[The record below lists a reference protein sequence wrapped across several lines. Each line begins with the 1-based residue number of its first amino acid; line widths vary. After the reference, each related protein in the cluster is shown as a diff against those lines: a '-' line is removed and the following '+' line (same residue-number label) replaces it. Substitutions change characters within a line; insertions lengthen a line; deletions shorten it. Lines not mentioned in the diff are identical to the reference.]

1 MNTKLAME
9 FSAWIEESHDCY
21 PGCLNSI
28 EQNTDNLDYVMPC
41 LLKYNIDGEL
51 TICETAN
58 TSELFELCKAKNIP
72 MMPLTAGNPE
82 LVASMIESPAKKK
95 AHIAALIDYVQ
106 DRGFIGL
113 DVDYEFLPEEMKDPY
128 TAFIKELFDVFDRH
142 GKLLS
147 IDLHPKVRPDDPWS
161 TGARAQ
167 DWKSLVNCAH
177 ILRVMCYDQYCPAY
191 KYADPG
197 PVSTLAWSEAVIN
210 YAASVIPLDKLIM
223 GVPFYGMDFDTVD
236 HTKSRWIFY
245 REASQLREK
254 HGVQEEWHESF
265 GVPHFNYIDES
276 SHPHEVWYENGR
288 SVAGKVSIAA
298 KYGIRGISCW
308 AIADENPD
316 VWPAVAQSLGS
327 K

>member
-1 MNTKLAME
+1 
-9 FSAWIEESHDCY
+9 
-21 PGCLNSI
+21 
-28 EQNTDNLDYVMPC
+28 
-41 LLKYNIDGEL
+41 
-51 TICETAN
+51 
-58 TSELFELCKAKNIP
+58 
-72 MMPLTAGNPE
+72 
-82 LVASMIESPAKKK
+82 
-95 AHIAALIDYVQ
+95 
-106 DRGFIGL
+106 
-113 DVDYEFLPEEMKDPY
+113 
-128 TAFIKELFDVFDRH
+128 
-142 GKLLS
+142 
-147 IDLHPKVRPDDPWS
+147 
-161 TGARAQ
+161 
-167 DWKSLVNCAH
+167 
-177 ILRVMCYDQYCPAY
+177 MCYDQYCPAY

-197 PVSTLAWSEAVIN
+197 PVSALAWSEAVIN

-223 GVPFYGMDFDTVD
+223 GIPFYGMDFDTVD

-276 SHPHEVWYENGR
+276 LHPHEVWYENGR

-316 VWPAVAQSLGS
+316 VWPAAARSLGS